1 MVIISGDQE
10 GATPLKWW
18 QNSSKKKNINQIS
31 LVSTTDYKQLYKL
44 ATG

>member
-1 MVIISGDQE
+1 MMIISREKE

-18 QNSSKKKNINQIS
+18 QNSPKKKNVNQIS
-31 LVSTTDYKQLYKL
+31 LVSTTDHKL